1 MTMDVRQAFLH
12 QAEYGEFH
20 VRGEPS
26 EVAGNIQLD
35 TKSAA
40 LLQSLQVPAKCRRKS
55 HLVQHWRVQQI
66 RRSAYLSSQT
76 LNQIPGFFDGFAQS
90 RRVAL
95 RLILNS
101 RHSHRQS
108 SQVLAGAVVQVTG
121 NSPPFLILRGHQ
133 SS

>member
-1 MTMDVRQAFLH
+1 MAMDVRQTPLH
-12 QAEYGEFH
+12 QSKYGEFH
-20 VRGEPS
+20 LRGKPS
-26 EVAGNIQLD
+26 EVGGNIQLD

-40 LLQSLQVPAKCRRKS
+40 LLQSLQVPAKSRRQS
-55 HLVQHWRVQQI
+55 HFVQHGRVQKI
-66 RRSAYLSSQT
+66 RGSAYLSSQT
-76 LNQIPGFFDGFAQS
+76 LNQIPDFFDGFAQS

-121 NSPPFLILRGHQ
+121 NAPPFLVLRGHQ

>member
-55 HLVQHWRVQQI
+55 HLVQHGRVQQI
-66 RRSAYLSSQT
+66 RRSADFLRQT
-76 LNQIPGFFDGFAQS
+76 LNYFPGLFNSLGQLC
-90 RRVAL
+90 RVAL
-95 RLILNS
+95 RLILDS
-101 RHSHRQS
+101 R
-108 SQVLAGAVVQVTG
+108 
-121 NSPPFLILRGHQ
+121 
-133 SS
+133 